1 MTTGT
6 TPMRGIRVSDK
17 LWNAAKRRA
26 AKDETTVT
34 EVIKRALMEYVN
46 AEK

>member
-1 MTTGT
+1 MRTGN

-17 LWNAAKRRA
+17 LWNDARKRA

-34 EVIKRALMEYVN
+34 EVIKRALMEYV
-46 AEK
+46 KSGK